1 VSDCWEGDQCDRVR
15 APSRGV
21 GSILAN
27 SRGARKKASLA
38 CTRRWGASRRCHRTP
53 ATYTHTPPHTRTHAH
68 TGNQRNTR
76 ARAYCNC
83 ILWFF
88 ATDQQHARSK
98 TYPRDRILTYSP
110 RTGTRSKCLQNPWGV
125 ILTME
130 PNLTTTDAFKMQ
142 WVFPFLPQQTNKQP
156 LVLHTRV

>member
-1 VSDCWEGDQCDRVR
+1 MSVCWGGDQCDRVR

-53 ATYTHTPPHTRTHAH
+53 ATYIHTPPHTRTHAH

-88 ATDQQHARSK
+88 ATDQQHARSQRK
-98 TYPRDRILTYSP
+98 GPQSPLAKENNTCLRLKSTPIAQGLVKDINAKHACGPNSYTNSSRD
-110 RTGTRSKCLQNPWGV
+110 GMK
-125 ILTME
+125 
-130 PNLTTTDAFKMQ
+130 
-142 WVFPFLPQQTNKQP
+142 
-156 LVLHTRV
+156 